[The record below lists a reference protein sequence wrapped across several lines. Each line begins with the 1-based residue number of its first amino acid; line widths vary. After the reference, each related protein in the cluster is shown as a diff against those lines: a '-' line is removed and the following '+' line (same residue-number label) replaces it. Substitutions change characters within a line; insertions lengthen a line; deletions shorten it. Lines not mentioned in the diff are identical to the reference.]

1 MTRTFSEERDI
12 IKLAILAIGG
22 QGGGVLADWVVHLAE
37 ANGYYAQATSV
48 PGVAQRTGATI
59 YYLELVPETGR
70 TPVLS
75 LMPAPGDVDIVLA
88 AELMEAGRAVMR
100 GLVTPNRTTLIASAH
115 RAYAVSEKM
124 APGDGIAD
132 ASKVL
137 DIARQASHRL
147 VAFDMESIAARSGS
161 VISAALFGA
170 LAGSRALP
178 FSRESFEETIRAGG
192 KGMEASLKTFSVAFD
207 AATAPPPPRIEPE
220 APPLPAMTGPEGLL
234 TEYETLSQ
242 ALLSDLPLGVQAM
255 AMAGLAKVVDFQD
268 LDYGRDYAYRLRKM
282 LALDEDSGG
291 AARDYALTRE
301 TAKYLANA
309 MCYDDIIRVADAKT
323 RGSRFTRVREEVKA
337 SDEQVLTITEF
348 MHPRL
353 REVLGTLPTGLARW
367 IESTPALCRFL
378 NPLFD
383 RGRHVRTDGFA
394 WFGIL
399 YGLAGM
405 RGLRRKLLRHEV
417 ESAHTAQWLAE
428 AERLAPRNYDLA
440 VEVIRC
446 RRLIKGYSDT
456 HERGQSKFD
465 RVLSV
470 VPLLEPREDGA
481 LWLKRLREAALLDE
495 EGTALDGAL
504 KTVATLET

>member
-1 MTRTFSEERDI
+1 MTRKFSEERDI

-22 QGGGVLADWVVHLAE
+22 QGGGVLADWIVHLSE
-37 ANGYYAQATSV
+37 ANDYYAQTTSV

-75 LMPAPGDVDIVLA
+75 LMPAPGDVDIVIA
-88 AELMEAGRAVMR
+88 AELMEAGRAIMR

-137 DIARQASHRL
+137 DIAKQASHRL
-147 VAFDMESIAARSGS
+147 IAFDMESIGARNGS
-161 VISAALFGA
+161 VISASLFGA

-178 FSRESFEETIRAGG
+178 FPRENFEETIRSGG
-192 KGMEASLKTFSVAFD
+192 KGIEASLRAFSAAFE
-207 AATAPPPPRIEPE
+207 AVTNPSPPRLEPE
-220 APPLPAMTGPEGLL
+220 VALAEMTGPQELL
-234 TEYETLSQ
+234 AEYEKLSGS
-242 ALLSDLPLGVQAM
+242 LLADLPLGVQAM
-255 AMAGLAKVVDFQD
+255 AAAGLAKVVDFQD

-291 AARDYALTRE
+291 GYRDYALTRE

-323 RGSRFTRVREEVKA
+323 RGSRFTRVRDEMKA
-337 SDEQVLTITEF
+337 SDDEVLTITEF

-367 IESTPALCRFL
+367 IESKPALCRFL
-378 NPLFD
+378 DPLFD

-394 WFGIL
+394 WFGVL

-405 RGLRRKLLRHEV
+405 RGMRRKLLRHEV
-417 ESAHTAQWLAE
+417 ESAHTAQWLTE
-428 AERLAPRNYDLA
+428 AERLASRNYDLA

-465 RVLSV
+465 RVLSA

-481 LWLKRLREAALLDE
+481 QWLKRLREAALLDE
-495 EGTALDGAL
+495 EGNALDGAL
-504 KTVATLET
+504 KTVATLES

>member
-1 MTRTFSEERDI
+1 MTRKFSEQRDI
-12 IKLAILAIGG
+12 IKIAILAIGG
-22 QGGGVLADWVVHLAE
+22 QGGGVLADWIVHLAE
-37 ANGYYAQATSV
+37 ANGYYAQTTSV

-75 LMPAPGDVDIVLA
+75 LMPAPGDVDIVIA
-88 AELMEAGRAVMR
+88 AELMEAGRAIMR
-100 GLVTPNRTTLIASAH
+100 GLVTPDRTTLIASSH

-137 DIARQASHRL
+137 DIAGQASHRL
-147 VAFDMESIAARSGS
+147 VAFDMESIAARHGS
-161 VISAALFGA
+161 VISASLFGA
-170 LAGSRALP
+170 LAGSGALP
-178 FSRESFEETIRAGG
+178 FQRESFEKTIHAGG
-192 KGMEASLKTFSVAFD
+192 RGMEASLKAFSAAFD
-207 AATAPPPPRIEPE
+207 AVSNPPAAIAEPDASKAPKM
-220 APPLPAMTGPEGLL
+220 AGP
-234 TEYETLSQ
+234 Q
-242 ALLSDLPLGVQAM
+242 ALLDEYQALSSALLVDLPADARDM
-255 AMAGLAKVVDFQD
+255 AAAGLAKVVDFQD

-282 LALDEDSGG
+282 LALDQDSGG
-291 AARDYALTRE
+291 AAHDYALTRE

-323 RGSRFTRVREEVKA
+323 RRTRFTRVHDEVKA
-337 SDEQVLTITEF
+337 TDTQVVTITEF

-353 REVLGTLPTGLARW
+353 REVLGTMPTGLARW
-367 IESTPALCRFL
+367 VESKPALCRIL

-394 WFGIL
+394 WFSML
-399 YGLAGM
+399 YGLG
-405 RGLRRKLLRHEV
+405 GLRAMRRKLLRHEV
-417 ESAHTAQWLAE
+417 ETAHLAQWLAE

-440 VEVIRC
+440 VEVIKC

-465 RVLSV
+465 RVLSA
-470 VPLLEPREDGA
+470 VPLLEPRDDGA
-481 LWLKRLREAALLDE
+481 QWLRRLREAALLDE
-495 EGTALDGAL
+495 EGKALDGAL

>member
-1 MTRTFSEERDI
+1 MTRKFSETRDI

-37 ANGYYAQATSV
+37 ANGYYAQTTSV

-75 LMPAPGDVDIVLA
+75 LMPAPGDVDIVIA
-88 AELMEAGRAVMR
+88 AELMEAGRAIMR

-137 DIARQASHRL
+137 DIAKQASHRL
-147 VAFDMESIAARSGS
+147 IAFDMESIAARNGS
-161 VISAALFGA
+161 VISASLFGA
-170 LAGSRALP
+170 LAGSKALP
-178 FSRESFEETIRAGG
+178 FPRESFEETIRAGG
-192 KGMEASLKTFSVAFD
+192 KGMEASLKAFSTAFD
-207 AATAPPPPRIEPE
+207 AVTSPPSPATESESAPV
-220 APPLPAMTGPEGLL
+220 PAMSGPQDLL
-234 TEYETLSQ
+234 AEYEKLSG
-242 ALLSDLPLGVQAM
+242 ALLADLPLDVQVM
-255 AMAGLAKVVDFQD
+255 AAAGLAKTVDFQD

-282 LALDEDSGG
+282 LALDQDSGG
-291 AARDYALTRE
+291 ASRDYALTRE

-323 RGSRFTRVREEVKA
+323 RGSRFARVRDEVKA
-337 SDEQVLTITEF
+337 SEAQVLTITEF

-367 IESTPALCRFL
+367 IESKPALCRFL
-378 NPLFD
+378 DPLFD
-383 RGRHVRTDGFA
+383 RGRHVRTDGLA
-394 WFGIL
+394 WFGVL

-405 RGLRRKLLRHEV
+405 RGMRRKLLRHEV
-417 ESAHTAQWLAE
+417 ESAHIAQWLAE

-465 RVLSV
+465 RVLSA

-481 LWLKRLREAALLDE
+481 QWLKRLREAALLDE

>member
-1 MTRTFSEERDI
+1 MTRTFSEDRDI

-59 YYLELVPETGR
+59 YYLELVPDKGR

-75 LMPAPGDVDIVLA
+75 LMPAPGDVDVVIA
-88 AELMEAGRAVMR
+88 AELMEAGRAIMR

-147 VAFDMESIAARSGS
+147 IAFDMESIATRSGS
-161 VISAALFGA
+161 VISASLFGA

-178 FSRESFEETIRAGG
+178 FPRESFEETIRAGG
-192 KGMEASLKTFSVAFD
+192 KGMEASLKAFSVAFD
-207 AATAPPPPRIEPE
+207 AVSAPPPPRPGPE
-220 APPLPAMTGPEGLL
+220 APSVPAMRGPPELL
-234 TEYETLSQ
+234 AEYEKLTD
-242 ALLSDLPLGVQAM
+242 ALLADLPPGVKSM

-268 LDYGRDYAYRLRKM
+268 LEYGRDYAYRLRKM

-323 RGSRFTRVREEVKA
+323 RGSRFARVREEMKA
-337 SDEQVLTITEF
+337 SDEQVLTVTEF

-353 REVLGTLPTGLARW
+353 REVLGSLPTGLARW
-367 IESTPALCRFL
+367 IESKPGLCRIL

-383 RGRHVRTDGFA
+383 RGRHARTDGFA
-394 WFGIL
+394 WFSLL

-405 RGLRRKLLRHEV
+405 RGMRRKLLRHEV
-417 ESAHTAQWLAE
+417 ESAHIAQWLAE

-465 RVLSV
+465 RVLSA

-481 LWLKRLREAALLDE
+481 QWLKRLREAALLDE

-504 KTVATLET
+504 KTVATLEA